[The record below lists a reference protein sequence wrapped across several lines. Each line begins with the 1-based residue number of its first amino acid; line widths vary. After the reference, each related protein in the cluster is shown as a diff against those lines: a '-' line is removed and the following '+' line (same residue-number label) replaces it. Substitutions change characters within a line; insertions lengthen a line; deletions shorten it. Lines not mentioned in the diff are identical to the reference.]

1 MAEIEKSGVKDF
13 EVTEQQQKMIDFIA
27 KTANIEGIRKLKAGD
42 FRSYKPPGNK
52 AMVHKS
58 KTETGTVLLNAN
70 YVEPFY
76 KMCKNDRELGLA
88 IGFTF
93 WHPWHLDRKAAALKL
108 PCEPGVP
115 FLLGRGSPAVDYEY
129 ARHATYNL
137 SN

>member
-52 AMVHKS
+52 AMVHNS

-108 PCEPGVP
+108 LC
-115 FLLGRGSPAVDYEY
+115 
-129 ARHATYNL
+129 
-137 SN
+137 